1 MKNPRT
7 LLTEETMA
15 HGLSFLSDTDPDLAE
30 ILKHLGPP
38 PLRAREPGFPTLVYL
53 ILEQQVS
60 LTSARA
66 TYDRLADR
74 LSPLTPEGFLE
85 LDDATL
91 KNIGFSRQKTA
102 YCRHLALSI
111 LENRLNLPGLGE
123 MDTPVARSELM
134 KIKGIGPWTA
144 DIYLLSAL
152 GRPDIWPKG
161 DLALAV
167 SVQKVKNL
175 ASRPTPDELAAIS
188 TPWQPWRAVAARILW
203 HDYLSNTERT
213 SRSSE

>member
-1 MKNPRT
+1 

-15 HGLSFLSDTDPDLAE
+15 HGLSFLSDIDPDLAE
-30 ILKHLGPP
+30 ILNHLGPP

-60 LTSARA
+60 LASARA

-91 KNIGFSRQKTA
+91 KNNGFSRQKTA

-111 LENRLNLPGLGE
+111 LENRLNLPRLGE
-123 MDTPVARSELM
+123 MDTPAARSELM

-152 GRPDIWPKG
+152 GRPDIWPNG

-175 ASRPTPDELAAIS
+175 DSRPTPDELEAIS
-188 TPWQPWRAVAARILW
+188 TLWHPWRAVAARILW